1 MEKGMLNNVNA
12 TRLIAT
18 TVGVLFGL
26 FSGVNHGFFEFLQ
39 GNKPTS
45 GLIIQAIG
53 EAQRFWPRGTEEALT
68 IIPNYMVTGIISMI
82 LGIAIVI
89 WSICFLPR
97 PHGPAVFLSLFILLF
112 LCGGG
117 IGQVAFFIPAWAF
130 ATRMH
135 KPLAWW
141 RKVLPHSSW
150 SMLSKLWIFI
160 LILATIAMLIGL
172 EMAICGYFPGLAD
185 PARIQDI
192 SMLFILSSAVLFVLA
207 FITGFSHE
215 LTRIETSWATTS

>member
-1 MEKGMLNNVNA
+1 MLNNVDA
-12 TRLIAT
+12 TRLIVT

-26 FSGVNHGFFEFLQ
+26 FSGVNHGFFEFLH

-53 EAQRFWPRGTEEALT
+53 EAQRFWPRGTGEALT

-82 LGIAIVI
+82 LGITIVI
-89 WSICFLPR
+89 WSIWFLPR

-117 IGQVAFFIPAWAF
+117 IGQVVFFIPAWAF

-135 KPLAWW
+135 KPLVWW
-141 RKVLPHSSW
+141 RKVIPHSSW
-150 SMLSKLWIFI
+150 LKLSKLWII
-160 LILATIAMLIGL
+160 MLSLATIALLIGL
-172 EMAICGYFPGLAD
+172 EMAIYGYFPGLAD
-185 PARIQDI
+185 PARIQNT
-192 SMLFILSSAVLFVLA
+192 SMLFILSAAVLFVLS

-215 LTRIETSWATTS
+215 LMRMETSWVATS